1 MMSTMDGGKG
11 SISKGG
17 KGCLEM
23 IVSTVSHD
31 CIFSHFVPMDI

>member
-17 KGCLEM
+17 RGCLEM

-31 CIFSHFVPMDI
+31 CIFFPSRAHG